1 MKKIICIIFLLGFA
15 LLLLAAPT
23 WAKQINVV
31 TTTEDLKSI
40 TESIGKEKVKV
51 YSLGRGTQNYHFLSA
66 KPSYMM
72 KAKKADLFIR
82 IGLELEIG
90 YESLILEG
98 SRNRNIQLGRAGHL
112 DASQGIDALEVLG
125 KVDRSMGD
133 VHPHGNPHYWLD
145 PLNAK
150 IIASNIK
157 VRLAELSPG
166 DEPYFQE
173 NLSRFHEQI
182 DKKMEEWKG
191 KLAPYRG
198 EKIATYHRSWIYL
211 AKRFGLEAVC
221 ELEPKPGVPP
231 SPGHLKHVIDVV
243 RKNNIKIILNENFY
257 SPKAAKFVAG
267 ETGAQVVI
275 LPVSVGGDK
284 EANDYLTLIDTIIK
298 RIIQGFEDA
307 EAHRI

>member
-1 MKKIICIIFLLGFA
+1 MKKVIFCVILLLGLA
-15 LLLLAAPT
+15 LPVQARTLR
-23 WAKQINVV
+23 VV

-40 TESIGKEKVKV
+40 TESVGGDKVKV
-51 YSLGRGTQNYHFLSA
+51 NSLGRGTDNYHFLSA

-98 SRNRNIQLGRAGHL
+98 SRNRNIQVGRTGHL
-112 DASQGIDALEVLG
+112 DASEGIDALEVLG

-150 IIASNIK
+150 IIASNVK
-157 VRLAELSPG
+157 AKLAELSPE
-166 DEPYFQE
+166 DEAYFQV
-173 NLSRFHEQI
+173 NLSRFHQQI
-182 DKKMEEWKG
+182 DSKMEEWTTQ
-191 KLAPYRG
+191 LAPYYD
-198 EKIATYHRSWIYL
+198 EKIATYHRSWIYF
-211 AKRFGLEAVC
+211 AERFGFEAAC

-231 SPGHLKHVIDVV
+231 SPGHLKRIIDVV
-243 RKNNIKIILNENFY
+243 RRDKIKIILNENFY
-257 SPKAAKFVAG
+257 SSKPAEFVAG

-275 LPVSVGGDK
+275 LPVSVGGDQ
-284 EANDYLTLIDTIIK
+284 EATDYLTLIETIVK

>member
-1 MKKIICIIFLLGFA
+1 MKKIILCATLLLGLVLPA
-15 LLLLAAPT
+15 
-23 WAKQINVV
+23 WAKPINVV

-82 IGLELEIG
+82 IGLDLEIG

-98 SRNRNIQLGRAGHL
+98 SRNRKIQIGRSGHL
-112 DASQGIDALEVLG
+112 DASAGIERLEVIEV
-125 KVDRSMGD
+125 VDRSMGD
-133 VHPHGNPHYWLD
+133 VHPYGNPHYWLD
-145 PLNAK
+145 PMNAK

-157 VRLAELSPG
+157 VRLAELSPE

-182 DKKMEEWKG
+182 DKKMEEWTRQ
-191 KLAPYRG
+191 LAPYQQK
-198 EKIATYHRSWIYL
+198 KIATYHRSWIYFTE
-211 AKRFGLEAVC
+211 RFGFDIAC

-243 RKNNIKIILNENFY
+243 KRDNVDIILNENFY
-257 SPKAAKFVAG
+257 ASKAARFVSG
-267 ETGAQVVI
+267 EIGAQVVI
-275 LPVSVGGDK
+275 LPISVGG
-284 EANDYLTLIDTIIK
+284 EQGATDYLTLMDTIVK
-298 RIIQGFEDA
+298 KIIQGFADA